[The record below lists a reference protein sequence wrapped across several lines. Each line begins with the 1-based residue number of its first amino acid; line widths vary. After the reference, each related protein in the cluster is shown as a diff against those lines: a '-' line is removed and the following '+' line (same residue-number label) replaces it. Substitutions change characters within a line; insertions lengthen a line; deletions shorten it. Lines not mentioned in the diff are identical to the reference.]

1 MISKITKRMH
11 KLSVVIFLLVVTI
24 MLQGCVLFLSSVAT
38 VVYMRSSKHTTTTV
52 LIKKEPDVVYAAMI
66 RIIERK
72 PDVQV
77 LKKEDENY
85 LIEAARGE
93 AKASAKA
100 TSYGSGLTQLIV
112 TADAGKGNQSDED
125 LSLNVVKQICE
136 ELEVGYK
143 IVEN

>member
-1 MISKITKRMH
+1 MNTNITKQKYRIP
-11 KLSVVIFLLVVTI
+11 VVIFLLMVTI
-24 MLQGCVLFLSSVAT
+24 ILQGCVLFLSSVAT

-77 LKKEDENY
+77 LKKENENY

-112 TADAGKGNQSDED
+112 TADA
-125 LSLNVVKQICE
+125 VPT
-136 ELEVGYK
+136 
-143 IVEN
+143 